1 MYVKDHMTKNPT
13 TVTKETPIS
22 KALDLMNQGKFH
34 RLPVVDENNTLIGLI
49 TEGMVSESSGKN
61 STSLSIYELN
71 YLLSRTT
78 VEEIMEKH
86 VHTVKENIFLEEAAS
101 VMLDAEIS
109 VLPVVDDNNKV
120 VGIITEK
127 DMFQAFVDLMG
138 YKHQGTKFVISCE
151 DTPGIFAK
159 AAKLFADND
168 ANLESCAVY
177 HTEER
182 GAEVVIKA
190 TGEISVEDMQKI
202 LEDNGFD
209 LTSIIQTDYDV
220 NKIVYLNKH

>member
-34 RLPVVDENNTLIGLI
+34 RLPVVDDNGKLIGLI
-49 TEGMVSESSGKN
+49 TEGMVSESTGKN
-61 STSLSIYELN
+61 NTSLSIYELN

-78 VEEIMEKH
+78 VKDIMETNVK
-86 VHTVKENIFLEEAAS
+86 TVSGDVFLEEAANE
-101 VMLDAEIS
+101 MLDARIS
-109 VLPVVDDNNKV
+109 VLPVIDDDNKV

-127 DMFQAFVDLMG
+127 DIFEAFIDLMG

-151 DTPGIFAK
+151 DKPGIFAK
-159 AAKLFADND
+159 AANLFAEND

-177 HTEER
+177 HNDDR
-182 GAEVVIKA
+182 GTEVVIKA

-202 LEDNGFD
+202 LEDNGFH
-209 LTSIIQTDYDV
+209 LTSIIQTDNDG
-220 NKIVYLNKH
+220 KTKVYLSK

>member
-1 MYVKDHMTKNPT
+1 MYVKDHMTKNPIT
-13 TVTKETPIS
+13 ITKETSIS

-34 RLPVVDENNTLIGLI
+34 RIPVVDENGKLIGLI
-49 TEGMVSESSGKN
+49 TEGMVSESTGKN
-61 STSLSIYELN
+61 NTALSIYELN

-78 VEEIMEKH
+78 VDEIMEKN
-86 VHTVKENIFLEEAAS
+86 VKTVSGEVFLEEAAS
-101 VMLDAEIS
+101 IMLENGVS
-109 VLPVVDDNNKV
+109 VLPVVTEDNTV

-127 DMFQAFVDLMG
+127 DMFEAFVDLMG

-151 DTPGIFAK
+151 DKPGIFAK

-182 GAEVVIKA
+182 GTEVVIKA
-190 TGEISVEDMQKI
+190 TGEISVEDMRKI
-202 LEDNGFD
+202 LEDNGFN
-209 LTSIIQTDYDV
+209 LTSIIQTDYDGTT
-220 NKIVYLNKH
+220 KTYLS

>member
-13 TVTKETPIS
+13 TVTKETSVS

-34 RLPVVDENNTLIGLI
+34 RLPVVD
-49 TEGMVSESSGKN
+49 
-61 STSLSIYELN
+61 
-71 YLLSRTT
+71 
-78 VEEIMEKH
+78 
-86 VHTVKENIFLEEAAS
+86 
-101 VMLDAEIS
+101 
-109 VLPVVDDNNKV
+109 DDNKV

-209 LTSIIQTDYDV
+209 LTSIIQTDYDG